1 MEMVIGATDFLESV
15 VKRALDMNFLIIK
28 LYSLAVVV
36 ATRTSK
42 MYILFFNEEK
52 IYYKI
57 VTSIVGKSKY
67 S

>member
-15 VKRALDMNFLIIK
+15 VKRALDMNFLITK

>member
-52 IYYKI
+52 IYYKM
-57 VTSIVGKSKY
+57 VY
-67 S
+67 